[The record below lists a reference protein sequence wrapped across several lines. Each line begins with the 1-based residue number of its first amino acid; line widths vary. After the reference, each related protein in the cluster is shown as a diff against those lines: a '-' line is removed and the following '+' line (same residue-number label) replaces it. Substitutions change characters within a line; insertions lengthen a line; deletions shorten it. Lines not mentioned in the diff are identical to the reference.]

1 MLNGVGHYVG
11 TIDYLVTLAMEG
23 VDKEVLCGT
32 QDRARIK
39 VTEKERWIKFKEH
52 AILRCTSD

>member
-39 VTEKERWIKFKEH
+39 VTEKER
-52 AILRCTSD
+52 